1 MIKIDSVH
9 HPYYNKVH
17 TGGLVN
23 CAWPCRSPFIENN
36 RYNLIPLWL
45 SISVGLIFVC
55 CISSLLTFVLN
66 RVELIQPPHRFVAYI
81 CCCQIG
87 MSVGFII
94 RLVAGHYRTVCF
106 QPDSKPIQDSL
117 LLMLRFQNSAPSV
130 CSISFLFTYFFFFA
144 SVLWWWLLCL
154 TWFFNDG
161 LGWSSSMI
169 DKYSQLY
176 HFIAWFF
183 PGIFSMLAL
192 TMSAVDGDPVTGLC
206 LVGNI
211 NRQHLI
217 TFLLAP
223 LCVFTCSGFFFLG
236 CGFLSIIRCDESSAN
251 RSKLSIPVSPRTIST
266 DTSVESAASSLP
278 KLTTSNIT
286 KFFYGFLGLICSIPL
301 CLTTGSIVY
310 EMRWRSHWEL
320 ASTCTCL
327 NQIESNSYIP
337 TPSILLYVLKYSG
350 FFAMGIICG
359 PWIWPMQTYNSWLGS
374 IVRLLLCKTK
384 TRNRD
389 TFSKPKPPHICQ
401 AQQLYN
407 TNYTITTSCQT
418 SCQRQ
423 ECLLDPPT
431 INDSLIMSSLNPMNK
446 CQHRF
451 PISRLHEIPINH
463 SIAPDAESYASYQ
476 SLSNYHLN
484 QFKNPQ
490 NLYEFYKKDDV
501 MSPNWPIFHS

>member
-1 MIKIDSVH
+1 MFNIHSDLCGELRQTSASMSVYLSEIKRRQWTYVVYDGLPVVVAAAVVVVVVVVARIMENLLSKCFIAIIINAFLGCTPIMRRYGFSWPPQMECEQFPERSTDKQLCMERNISSTTLAPVIVKPTPIALIDEDNNNNNINNNIDFDFKSPPTIENHFPINNHSNFWCNCKCRSPMIKIDSVH

-17 TGGLVN
+17 TGGLAN

-286 KFFYGFLGLICSIPL
+286 KFFY
-301 CLTTGSIVY
+301 
-310 EMRWRSHWEL
+310 
-320 ASTCTCL
+320 
-327 NQIESNSYIP
+327 
-337 TPSILLYVLKYSG
+337 
-350 FFAMGIICG
+350 
-359 PWIWPMQTYNSWLGS
+359 
-374 IVRLLLCKTK
+374 
-384 TRNRD
+384 
-389 TFSKPKPPHICQ
+389 
-401 AQQLYN
+401 
-407 TNYTITTSCQT
+407 
-418 SCQRQ
+418 
-423 ECLLDPPT
+423 
-431 INDSLIMSSLNPMNK
+431 
-446 CQHRF
+446 
-451 PISRLHEIPINH
+451 
-463 SIAPDAESYASYQ
+463 
-476 SLSNYHLN
+476 
-484 QFKNPQ
+484 
-490 NLYEFYKKDDV
+490 
-501 MSPNWPIFHS
+501 